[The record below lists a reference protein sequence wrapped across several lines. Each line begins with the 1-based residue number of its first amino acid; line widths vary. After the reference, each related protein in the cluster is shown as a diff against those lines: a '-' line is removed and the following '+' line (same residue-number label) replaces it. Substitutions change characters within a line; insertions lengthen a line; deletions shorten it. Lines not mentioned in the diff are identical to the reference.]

1 MTRRGGIAAA
11 LHGEAAGCRP
21 GRAWF
26 GGLALRRTAA
36 IAACALAV
44 DGFVGCTRSLV
55 SGPDTGPG
63 LRDFEMAWSF
73 VDSLYPM
80 LDGKGVDWDSVRAAL
95 LPRAEA
101 TSEGDILPVLVEML
115 GRLSEAHAYVK
126 SAGGAVVYPHL
137 PRRLLRDKHSF
148 SPYLVRRYLVGPMRL
163 AGGEKVEYGMLEN
176 NLGYL
181 RLPTF
186 DPNHMLDD
194 FSQVMAF
201 LESSDG
207 LVIDI
212 RNNNGG
218 SRGNA
223 TRVVSRFLDA
233 PLTYLLAFERD
244 GVPRYVD
251 PPVSPDPAHRYRK
264 PVVVLINGAAV
275 SAGDIFAEFMG
286 ALPNVTLVGDT
297 TAGAACQDRDG
308 LLGDLRLPGGALV
321 HLPTRCALR
330 FDGVPLEWYGVPPDV
345 RVTQTEADV
354 RAGRDPQ
361 LERAIALLGG

>member
-1 MTRRGGIAAA
+1 M
-11 LHGEAAGCRP
+11 
-21 GRAWF
+21 
-26 GGLALRRTAA
+26 
-36 IAACALAV
+36 
-44 DGFVGCTRSLV
+44 
-55 SGPDTGPG
+55 SGPDTDPG
-63 LRDFEMAWSF
+63 LRDFEMVWSF

-80 LDGKGVDWDSVRAAL
+80 LDGKGVDWDSVRTAL

-101 TSEGDILPVLVEML
+101 ASEDDVLPVLIEML

-126 SAGGAVVYPHL
+126 SSGGAEVYPYL
-137 PRRLLRDKHSF
+137 PRRLRRDRPGF

-176 NLGYL
+176 NVGYL

-186 DPNHMLDD
+186 DPDHMLDD

-201 LESSDG
+201 LESSDA
-207 LVIDI
+207 LIIDV

-218 SRGNA
+218 SRGRA
-223 TRVVSRFLDA
+223 YGVVSRFLNA
-233 PLTYLLAFERD
+233 SSPGLMAFGKD
-244 GVPRYVD
+244 GVPESAD
-251 PPVSPDPAHRYRK
+251 EPVHPVPSEDRYRK
-264 PVVVLINGAAV
+264 PVVVLINGAAI

-297 TAGAACQDRDG
+297 TAGAACQDSDEVP
-308 LLGDLRLPGGALV
+308 GDLRLPGGALI

-354 RAGRDPQ
+354 RAGHDLQ
-361 LERAIALLGG
+361 LERAIALLGR